1 MQKTKYFTCVIT
13 QSYFSVPKDVRLN
26 LTHYLIVKI
35 NNRKKIWHIAINP
48 SADIDYKDSVKIDIE
63 RTKKPYSFLTIDT
76 TLPASDPLSLGKICS
91 NLIKMAVAD
100 QIMQNEAWYDLERKA
115 AKISALSSNNLD
127 KYEYFTDEDLD

>member
-1 MQKTKYFTCVIT
+1 MTT
-13 QSYFSVPKDVRLN
+13 
-26 LTHYLIVKI
+26 
-35 NNRKKIWHIAINP
+35 
-48 SADIDYKDSVKIDIE
+48 
-63 RTKKPYSFLTIDT
+63 DT

-127 KYEYFTDEDLD
+127 KYEYLTDEDLD

>member
-1 MQKTKYFTCVIT
+1 M
-13 QSYFSVPKDVRLN
+13 
-26 LTHYLIVKI
+26 
-35 NNRKKIWHIAINP
+35 
-48 SADIDYKDSVKIDIE
+48 KIDIE

-127 KYEYFTDEDLD
+127 KYEYLTDEDLD